1 MKLVTFSGRGST
13 RTTTRPDFS
22 NDTTCMQVYQ
32 AHFGCTPVVVPSY
45 SDSRNR
51 SQSYRRPRCY
61 NAVFTRAWHG
71 ARTSRPATTYCL
83 VCGVGAVSNRPAPQ
97 SRFQEV
103 ALLRGEQ
110 VEDIQVVAML
120 VRRCIAGDAAA
131 WEEIVQTYNRRI
143 YNICYRFAGSADD
156 AQDLTQDVFIKMYR
170 TLSSYDSSK
179 GAFVTWVTTITRN
192 LLVDHFRKTKQDRMT
207 DSMDTTASDHEDAQ
221 PLSEQI
227 PDQSAPP
234 DARVR
239 SREVSETVH
248 QALAKLSPELREALI
263 LRDLQDMDYREI
275 ATVLRVPEGTVKSRI
290 NRGRAELARLL
301 QRTYR
306 QVM

>member
-1 MKLVTFSGRGST
+1 MASTIRKSPAAETTELGKSSARFFSQLAECLFPEDTRRQGR
-13 RTTTRPDFS
+13 
-22 NDTTCMQVYQ
+22 
-32 AHFGCTPVVVPSY
+32 TPV
-45 SDSRNR
+45 DS
-51 SQSYRRPRCY
+51 QAFFDCY
-61 NAVFTRAWHG
+61 NAVFHTHARVRG
-71 ARTSRPATTYCL
+71 RTSTPTVTYCL
-83 VCGVGAVSNRPAPQ
+83 VGFDSVSFVSVSKAVI
-97 SRFQEV
+97 
-103 ALLRGEQ
+103 LRGAQ
-110 VEDIQVVAML
+110 VEDVQVVAML

-143 YNICYRFAGSADD
+143 FNICYRFAGSSDD
-156 AQDLTQDVFIKMYR
+156 AQDLTQEVFIRMYR
-170 TLSSYDSSK
+170 TLSSYDHTK

-192 LLVDHFRKTKQDRMT
+192 LLVDHFRKTKQERMT
-207 DSMDTTASDHEDAQ
+207 DSMDTTASEREDAQ

-234 DARVR
+234 DAHVR

-248 QALAKLSPELREALI
+248 AALGRLSPELREAVI

-275 ATVLRVPEGTVKSRI
+275 ATVLKVPEGTVKSRI